1 MIAAP
6 GGAST
11 TTPAGV
17 NNAGSVLATHPS
29 AEHASEMTAP
39 SNQGSPSTAAAGAP
53 ETDLARPFTSRMT
66 PICGLSICAHAHAL
80 IRLSKRIF
88 IEAPN

>member
-39 SNQGSPSTAAAGAP
+39 SNHAVPATAAAGTP
-53 ETDLARPFTSRMT
+53 ETGRARPFTSSMT
-66 PICGLSICAHAHAL
+66 PS
-80 IRLSKRIF
+80 
-88 IEAPN
+88 